1 MNKKAAAMII
11 CLAMAALVGT
21 AVAQQQVPVAG
32 SQTVAIGIE
41 VEEIKVVAN
50 GWSAKKQILG
60 KEVYNEKNEKV
71 GKVDDLIIAPDKAI
85 SYGIIGAGGFLGVDR
100 HDVAIPVNQF
110 KMKDGKIILE
120 GATKD
125 AIKGMPKF
133 QYAK

>member
-1 MNKKAAAMII
+1 MNRKAVPMII
-11 CLAMAALVGT
+11 CWAMAALVGT
-21 AVAQQQVPVAG
+21 AVAQQQAPVAG
-32 SQTVAIGIE
+32 SQTVAIGIQ
-41 VEEIKVVAN
+41 VEELKVIAN

-71 GKVDDLIIAPDKAI
+71 GKVSDLIIAPDRAI

-110 KMKDGKIILE
+110 KMKEGKIILE
-120 GATKD
+120 GATKE

-133 QYAK
+133 QYGK

>member
-1 MNKKAAAMII
+1 MNKKAVPVII

-21 AVAQQQVPVAG
+21 AVAQQQAPVAG
-32 SQTVAIGIE
+32 SQTVAIGIQ
-41 VEEIKVVAN
+41 VEEMKVVAN

-60 KEVYNEKNEKV
+60 KDVYNEKNEKV
-71 GKVDDLIIAPDKAI
+71 GKVDDLIIAPDRAI

-110 KMKDGKIILE
+110 KMQEGKIILE